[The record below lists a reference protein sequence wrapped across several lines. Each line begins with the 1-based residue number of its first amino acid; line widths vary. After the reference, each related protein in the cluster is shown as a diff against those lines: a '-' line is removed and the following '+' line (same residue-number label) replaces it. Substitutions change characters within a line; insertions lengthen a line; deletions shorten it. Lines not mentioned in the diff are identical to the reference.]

1 MERSKKI
8 KFLLAAV
15 YLLISIS
22 FFWIFFS
29 NFTLD
34 EITSYQFIK
43 NNRDLIINF
52 KENNFVI
59 TSIFFF
65 IFTIIWVLM
74 LGFGSPV
81 ALLAGF
87 IYGKWVGTLF
97 ASFSLTVGSTILY
110 IFANLF
116 LKKLI
121 KEKFEKRFYSFT
133 DKFKKNEFFYL
144 LVFRFIG
151 GIPFFLANILP
162 TLFNVKIKNYFFGT
176 LIGIIP
182 SIFII
187 ASLGNGLEK
196 IINTNIEAPSFIKL
210 LTSQEIYIPIIS
222 FLFLIIIIF
231 FIKKKF

>member
-22 FFWIFFS
+22 FFWFFFS

-52 KENNFVI
+52 KENNFAI

-87 IYGKWVGTLF
+87 IYGKWVGTLV

-121 KEKFEKRFYSFT
+121 KEKFEKRFYSLT
-133 DKFKKNEFFYL
+133 DKFKKNELFYL

-151 GIPFFLANILP
+151 GIPFCLANILP

-187 ASLGNGLEK
+187 TSLGSGLEK
-196 IINTNIEAPSFIKL
+196 IINKNLEQPSFFDLI
-210 LTSQEIYIPIIS
+210 TSQEIYAPIAG
-222 FLFLIIIIF
+222 FLFLIVIIF